1 MELLSAPRLPA
12 GLEELAHSGRG
23 LRNQAVVLAK
33 LAVAEAGQSPAG
45 KCIPFPT
52 PRTLSDHRPKF
63 ELAEA
68 VSAVLAMIHHPA
80 QSAYP
85 LLPLHN
91 HLSRVELGLRYNPW
105 MTECTV
111 FSAEVAASR
120 CHPEPQLRQL
130 LRPVTNTCG
139 R

>member
-1 MELLSAPRLPA
+1 MELLSALRLPA
-12 GLEELAHSGRG
+12 GLKELAHSGLG
-23 LRNQAVVLAK
+23 LRNQAVVLPK
-33 LAVAEAGQSPAG
+33 LAVAEPGQSPAG
-45 KCIPFPT
+45 KHIPFPT
-52 PRTLSDHRPKF
+52 LRTLSDHRPKF

-68 VSAVLAMIHHPA
+68 VSAVLAMIRHHAP
-80 QSAYP
+80 SAYP

-91 HLSRVELGLRYNPW
+91 HLSRAEPGLRHNPW

-111 FSAEVAASR
+111 FSVEVAASR

-130 LRPVTNTCG
+130 LRPVTSTCG